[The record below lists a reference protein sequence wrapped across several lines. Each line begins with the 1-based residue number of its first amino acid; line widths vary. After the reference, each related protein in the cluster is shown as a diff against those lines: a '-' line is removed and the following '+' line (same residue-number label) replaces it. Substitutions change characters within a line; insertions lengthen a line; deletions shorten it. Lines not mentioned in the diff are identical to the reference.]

1 MNKDDVSRY
10 IDLYSGA
17 RFEEAVTSYF
27 TEDASFWNTRIALRG
42 TAKIIDWLTASHLG
56 YGEKLTPV
64 SMIVESKWAAVELA
78 QEFHANEDLSHFF
91 IRPMKE
97 GEVLRTRGVSWFL
110 EFRDGKICSSKE
122 YRLLYIGDPSLFMAP
137 EMRT

>member
-64 SMIVESKWAAVELA
+64 SMIVESKGAAVELA

-91 IRPMKE
+91 IRPMKFSE
-97 GEVLRTRGVSWFL
+97 RAACPGSWSSEMAKSAHPRNTDCCIKAIPACSWLRR
-110 EFRDGKICSSKE
+110 
-122 YRLLYIGDPSLFMAP
+122 
-137 EMRT
+137 